1 MANLLV
7 AEKIEGQEDVLS
19 VFKEHRH
26 LFYGAE
32 GEERVARELSTPS
45 DTYSVIHD

>member
-7 AEKIEGQEDVLS
+7 AEKIERQKYVLS

-26 LFYGAE
+26 LFYEAE
-32 GEERVARELSTPS
+32 GEERVAWELSTPS